1 MVLVRL
7 IEAITSGEL
16 DPGEALPREEDLAE
30 RFDVSRGV
38 SREAIRALEERGLVA
53 VKHGRG
59 ATVNERSE
67 WDVLDP
73 EVLTGL
79 LAGPRAGEVLDESI
93 ECRLIVETE
102 AAALAAE
109 RARDEDRAALAGALQ
124 RMTYAARRS
133 RLSPG
138 AEREYREAELSF
150 DRALTGASGNPAL
163 ARVAEPIQRA
173 LEVARP
179 ATGTD
184 RARLERGVA
193 ERERIFRAIERGEPE
208 DAREAMR
215 SHLLNE
221 ADALR
226 KAAHQGWS
234 PDSRATT
241 NS

>member
-16 DPGEALPREEDLAE
+16 DPGETLPREEDLAVQY
-30 RFDVSRGV
+30 DVSRGV
-38 SREAIRALEERGLVA
+38 SREAIRALEERGLVT

-59 ATVNERSE
+59 ATVSERSE

-73 EVLTGL
+73 DVLAGL
-79 LAGPRAGEVLDESI
+79 LVGPRADEVLDESI

-109 RARDEDRAALAGALQ
+109 RAVDEDRAALADALD
-124 RMTYAARRS
+124 RMTEAARES
-133 RLSPG
+133 RLNPR
-138 AEREYREAELSF
+138 AERAYREAELGF

-163 ARVAEPIQRA
+163 ARVAEPLQRA

-179 ATGTD
+179 ATGVD
-184 RARLERGVA
+184 RLERGVA
-193 ERERIFRAIERGEPE
+193 ERELILRAIERGEPE

-215 SHLLNE
+215 GHLLSE
-221 ADALR
+221 AEELR
-226 KAAHQGWS
+226 QAVRQG
-234 PDSRATT
+234 
-241 NS
+241 